1 MKRTYYIHPENE
13 SGKRRVSVKIVRKK
27 GRKTTEE
34 YYGVAWFDKPGS
46 WYKDHWNLHYD
57 GVDTACGSLDEC
69 KARLAALDG
78 FGYKD
83 GFYTKCEVEFVET
96 SDRY

>member
-1 MKRTYYIHPENE
+1 MKKTYFIHPENE

-27 GRKTTEE
+27 GRKVTEE

-46 WYKDHWNLHYD
+46 WYKGHWNLHYD
-57 GVDTACGSLDEC
+57 GNDIACGSLDEC

-83 GFYTKCEVEFVET
+83 GGYVKCEVEFVET
-96 SDRY
+96 PDKF